1 MNTACQSGFMED
13 YVRFSLEILIRGGGM
28 LSPSVGFPCAFEADL
43 CVFDLLGV
51 QGLTLV

>member
-1 MNTACQSGFMED
+1 MEE
-13 YVRFSLEILIRGGGM
+13 YVRFSLEKFIRGGGM